1 MWLISNKTTV
11 ADSGLLEGLHDC
23 HSHLLPAVDDGVET
37 ADEALAILDIWQSA
51 GVSEVWLTPHIME
64 DIPNKTDALRERF
77 TKLQAAYTGNIT
89 LRLAA
94 EHMMDNLFRERLA
107 ADDVMSIDGDS
118 RMLLVETSYYNA
130 PMDMERTIDSIKD
143 HGYTPLLAHPE
154 RYRYMGMADYRKWKE
169 RGVMMQ
175 LNLPSLVGAYGAE
188 VHHKAKA
195 LLDQDM
201 YDCLGTDTHSR
212 RFAEYFVGSKIGKS
226 TIRKIERL
234 KY

>member
-107 ADDVMSIDGDS
+107 ADGGMTLDGDR
-118 RMLLVETSYYNA
+118 RMRAVEASY
-130 PMDMERTIDSIKD
+130 
-143 HGYTPLLAHPE
+143 
-154 RYRYMGMADYRKWKE
+154 
-169 RGVMMQ
+169 
-175 LNLPSLVGAYGAE
+175 
-188 VHHKAKA
+188 
-195 LLDQDM
+195 
-201 YDCLGTDTHSR
+201 
-212 RFAEYFVGSKIGKS
+212 
-226 TIRKIERL
+226 
-234 KY
+234 